1 MIMSDIRYVT
11 TSDFI
16 LRQIGGESVL
26 VPIGDAGDLEN
37 SMISLND
44 TFAFIIRQFE
54 SPHSVTEVIA
64 AARNEYEDPDGLLEK
79 HITEV
84 TQELLARN
92 IIKEAS

>member
-1 MIMSDIRYVT
+1 MAETKYIN

-16 LRQIGGESVL
+16 LRQIGGEAVL
-26 VPIGDAGDLEN
+26 VPIGDAGELEN

-54 SPHSVTEVIA
+54 SPRSVAEVIS
-64 AARNEYEDPDGLLEK
+64 AARAEYEDPDGLLEK

-84 TQELLARN
+84 TQELLSRN
-92 IIKEAS
+92 IIKEA